1 MEKATGGLKMDK
13 MKELFEKMVNITYQA
28 QAQGEIGMVTGD
40 RIDKVVKEYEEYC
53 NQEERKKLVSEAKDE
68 LGTVYKEL
76 SENNLESV
84 FNKINKVDEYLDE
97 IKKYNTNSQEGVGD
111 INAKQKESM
120 SSGSYKNSLMG

>member
-1 MEKATGGLKMDK
+1 MDK